1 MNLSSGSKWFI
12 YCFFSSIKLF
22 VKSKPIQKPN
32 NFVGVNI
39 LIKFI
44 PFFLCQQNE
53 RLRLVLQEQRKQDL
67 AVLLSNVESKTTSL
81 IRRKEE
87 DLAQATMRTMEL
99 QECLKKAE
107 MESETWQRIARAN
120 EAMVTDLNNTLEQVR
135 ERLVLVSNTAEDA
148 ASFCGSCDQQEAVK
162 RSSRKITCKRCY
174 SRSSCVLFLPCRHL
188 CSCKNCEAF
197 LGSCPVCNAVKEGSI
212 EVFLV

>member
-1 MNLSSGSKWFI
+1 M
-12 YCFFSSIKLF
+12 
-22 VKSKPIQKPN
+22 
-32 NFVGVNI
+32 
-39 LIKFI
+39 
-44 PFFLCQQNE
+44 
-53 RLRLVLQEQRKQDL
+53 QEQRKQDL

-135 ERLVLVSNTAEDA
+135 ERLVLVGNTAEDA

>member
-135 ERLVLVSNTAEDA
+135 ERLVLV
-148 ASFCGSCDQQEAVK
+148 K